1 MSTHTKLNYD
11 TNMKRARKNDH
22 NEPAC
27 GLPSL
32 EFECVNHW
40 LTQSLCG
47 EKVVVVMG
55 KGKGGKGAVSAG
67 VRCYCGVDTS
77 PG

>member
-40 LTQSLCG
+40 LT
-47 EKVVVVMG
+47 
-55 KGKGGKGAVSAG
+55 
-67 VRCYCGVDTS
+67 
-77 PG
+77 